1 MFDTVAGPP
10 RIVKRTE
17 SSSSCF
23 RVSFFVANPD
33 YSRTH
38 GSTRR
43 IRVENRAPQ
52 AGKTRLR
59 LIVGGTRRAATGP
72 PACTNRTPGAP
83 ARPVRPTPHFS
94 CDHDGLLRR
103 FPTRTRRVAEKVRA

>member
-1 MFDTVAGPP
+1 MAGAKAAKKSW
-10 RIVKRTE
+10 RRSLARTIHE
-17 SSSSCF
+17 
-23 RVSFFVANPD
+23 
-33 YSRTH
+33 TH

-43 IRVENRAPQ
+43 IRVENRTPQ

-59 LIVGGTRRAATGP
+59 LIVGGTRRAATGT

-83 ARPVRPTPHFS
+83 PVTACAPCHWPTPHFS

-103 FPTRTRRVAEKVRA
+103 FSTRTGRVAEKFVNNPG